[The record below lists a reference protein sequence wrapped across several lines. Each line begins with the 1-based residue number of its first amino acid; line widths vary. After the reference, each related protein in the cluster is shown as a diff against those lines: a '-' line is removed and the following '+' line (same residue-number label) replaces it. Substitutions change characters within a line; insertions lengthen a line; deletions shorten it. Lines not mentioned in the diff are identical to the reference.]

1 MALGAIPVVA
11 NAADVKEISSDV
23 LTSTDGTEVKYSVGK
38 LVPGKYTFNA
48 KLTSKVYGVKV
59 TIGGKEKTFDAGN
72 PTGVKIDFELK
83 KETDVE
89 LTLVSTDP
97 GEAGAGFSAADAVV
111 VLNFDLPAAKEE
123 WADAIGLLKT
133 KNIPAY
139 DYDDDDEAAD
149 LKAADDLIKELNAIA
164 DTYENYVSQKL
175 YLKAY
180 PEGKLASVP
189 QGKIDALAA
198 TIASHQNTQAYNNVN
213 AAITAIKGE
222 YNTAVAELK
231 AKLINEAA
239 YLLEKAL
246 KDLDDNINV
255 KITEATQASYAS
267 YQAGTAVAD
276 EAANKAKIPAEGAIA
291 TIVTNWTGQATA
303 NQNAYD
309 ALHAKVTGFQTR
321 LNNVKPQ
328 SEAIA
333 EVYPKTEAEAAVNA
347 LNTKIENA
355 KNSAAQLDLDVTKEE
370 AAAETKVST
379 LEGKVAKANTEFDAN
394 KATTQ
399 AIAGVQKK
407 LDDAN
412 TAVNAKVSKD
422 GQYKAQDYYAKYVED
437 TQKDINQLTTDAA
450 KAYKVDGT
458 GTAKDYFEGLA
469 PKITAIEA
477 LITPYQT
484 NAIAAVAKY
493 DALQDAINGTD
504 EQTGYQDSLD
514 IARAQV
520 ANLPIYTDPNYD
532 YQTKFDLIQKRIN
545 DIKKAIT
552 AAEGKVGA
560 EHWTAMLDIDAD
572 AAINEDIDKLLKKV
586 QQDQN
591 QYDLDYLNNGLTD
604 ISTRIAALNEKANK
618 ATLGADYEVFAAAE
632 GAINTKYTQI
642 KTEKEAVDPTD
653 PKADETIQALGARI
667 TALQAEQTALEAAA
681 GAVEAKVAAN
691 TKAQTDL
698 AKSIGDNNANP
709 KTGMWKKIDT
719 FKTTYKIGQDD
730 STLGNRGK
738 AGGAIT
744 TEVGEIETDLAAL
757 QTANGEFDPTI
768 VTIVDLKDK
777 AGEWTTSGK
786 VMSQTISDLENG
798 LYDVQIDVTEPGTG
812 AKVAVNG
819 VEQDIAA
826 AGLFTF
832 EGVMVSDGKL
842 AINVTK
848 AKGDVEKLDFHE
860 NDRLAFYNNEDP
872 EDADKDGMQ
881 VKYNKLAAQEG
892 VLEKAAPDIKAAVKA
907 NADANTAATG
917 AVADLQDT
925 ELATLKSLKNVTD
938 ATAASTDAVAK
949 KEAPAGYEFKVF
961 ETGLAAGKSYTEKKA
976 AIDAD
981 ILAMSNA
988 IAASNAAETLATDWK
1003 DNSITVG
1010 EGKNKKTY
1018 SIATLTQ
1025 AINDLKAE
1033 AGTESDNWEAYK
1045 ALVDN
1050 NWAKLQPDTI
1060 SVSAEIMGAGAVDYY
1075 QGLKDSYIT
1084 GKATILTNMQKDL
1097 KARKAVST
1105 KDAFVGE
1112 INALIAKIKVVK
1124 SDGIANKK
1132 KYDEQKKA
1140 YQDTQT
1146 LWNSTYTEIAATDH
1160 STKVQEWL
1168 DELDAIQVTLTE
1180 ATNAVESNYKIG
1192 KSVAEAKDF
1201 VAIQNAINDVK
1212 ARQSEAYNAQI
1223 AEDNKAAHESFMGND
1238 TEKGAIQLATE
1249 AYQRAVQE
1257 RAKYSSTNEE
1267 IKAVV
1272 DAAAATLDAALFSCP
1287 DDIAILT
1294 QQENE
1299 AYAKVVSPEVF
1310 DVSPYITRANN
1321 IKSNI
1326 NTELTNFKNTVKG
1339 ALQEYWN
1346 EEYPVYAGKLAGAK
1360 ADINDYGKAAKKD
1373 AFKDVE
1379 DLIADGNAAVE
1390 AIDLAGIE
1398 AAITALEDIDDMLA
1412 ADKDAAAVNDITAA
1426 VTAANKAYSDTK
1438 AYIEGKTIA
1447 DDVNNVKETQLQNLK
1462 TAKEAADGILE
1473 EYPEETWAF
1482 DTHDDIEPTLANVV
1496 TVAEAAKTA
1505 VDEAIENDVANTEAY
1520 NEMIEAIAPVEAK
1533 LAEAK
1538 DAAAPYKYAADF
1550 ANDENSLDWLKEWA
1564 EDAKANG
1571 SAVADKEDLINYATN
1586 LSAYIEAT
1594 LTTAF
1599 YNEKNGLSADITEL
1613 KNQFNTYV
1621 ANHGLDE
1628 KANAFKKDI
1637 DDLED
1642 ARVAIDIK
1650 DLDDPEDGIQYDEIL
1665 DATAKLIELQVAIA
1679 DKESELLKA
1688 NGDDANANV
1697 RTDFNNQIAELEN
1710 TASLEGY
1717 AEWVAVQPLDPWQ
1730 PDGPTLGE
1738 AITDLK
1744 AQLAD
1749 VKAAIAAEENIAFY
1763 KDQYQAQLDA
1773 IKAKLDPVAEAIVE
1787 KQAQFDA
1794 NEAAY
1799 ATLTA
1804 EIDELQG
1811 KINAAKEK
1819 VGAYEYAANT
1829 YIGIIEQYTDPE
1841 DPTKL
1846 TGGAQYL
1853 LNYAKSLID
1862 DLYGEKFLDDES
1874 EVQNKEVIEN
1884 RIQRYLDNSAH
1895 SELDCQR
1902 GNLYGLLTEAI
1913 YDKYQEQTYSSVLW
1927 GRLVDVEE
1935 DITAEINALEYPI
1948 WNSYQIWESKGAS
1961 DPDDMYGWVL
1971 DDNDQRIAKDRT
1983 SDADYADQ
1991 IAEINRIKEEI
2002 NDLSDAVDNLKLLGD
2017 ANEDNRVNVL
2027 DYQKVINMIL
2037 DPSLQPDPDSDELT
2051 PGNQTE
2057 AELFANIDINQS
2069 KVIEVGDLTAIVN
2082 YILNETWEK
2091 GYAAAPSLFPTED
2104 NESLSMTQDTKRIAV
2119 NLQNANS
2126 YTAFQMDLVLPDGM
2140 KIVGTSLSNRAGES
2154 HKLYSRTQMDGS
2166 IRLLASSVKGET
2178 FSGNEGAVLY
2188 IDVETTSEYMGG
2200 NAELLNILFSDTN
2213 AQTRSFAIGGDATGI
2228 NTLSTFETLK
2238 QKVYDLSGRLKDGVK
2253 KGLNIIRNADG
2264 STKKVVK

>member
-11 NAADVKEISSDV
+11 NAADVQTISSDV
-23 LTSTDGTEVKYSVGK
+23 LTSTDGNEVKYSVGK
-38 LVPGKYTFNA
+38 LVPGKYTFVA

-59 TIGGKEKTFDAGN
+59 TIGGEEKPFNAGN
-72 PTGVKIDFELK
+72 PTDVEIDFELK

-97 GEAGAGFSAADAVV
+97 GESGAGFTVSGAKV
-111 VLNFDLPAAKEE
+111 VLNFDLAQAKQE

-175 YLKAY
+175 YQK
-180 PEGKLASVP
+180 ASVP

-213 AAITAIKGE
+213 AAITAIKGK

-239 YLLEKAL
+239 YLLEDAL

-276 EAANKAKIPAEGAIA
+276 EATNKGKIPAEGAIA
-291 TIVTNWTGQATA
+291 TIVNKWTGQATA
-303 NQNAYD
+303 NQNAYND
-309 ALHAKVTGFQTR
+309 LHAKVTGFQTR
-321 LNNVKPQ
+321 LNNVKPK

-333 EVYPKTEAEAAVNA
+333 EVYPKTEAEAAVDA

-437 TQKDINQLTTDAA
+437 TQKDINQLTTDAG

-458 GTAKDYFEGLA
+458 GTAEAYYEGLA

-477 LITPYQT
+477 LITPYQA
-484 NAIAAVAKY
+484 NAIAAVEYY

-514 IARAQV
+514 IARAKV

-552 AAEGKVGA
+552 AAEGKVGE
-560 EHWTAMLDIDAD
+560 EHWTAMLGIDAD

-586 QQDQN
+586 QADQN

-618 ATLGADYEVFAAAE
+618 ATLGADYEVFAEAE

-860 NDRLAFYNNEDP
+860 NDLLAAYNNEDP
-872 EDADKDGMQ
+872 EDADKDGLQ
-881 VKYNKLAAQEG
+881 VKYNKLATQEG

-981 ILAMSNA
+981 ITAMSNA

-1003 DNSITVG
+1003 NNSITVG

-1097 KARKAVST
+1097 KDRKAVST
-1105 KDAFVGE
+1105 KDAFVEE

-1287 DDIAILT
+1287 DDIATLT
-1294 QQENE
+1294 QEENE

-1310 DVSPYITRANN
+1310 DVSPFITGANT

-1346 EEYPVYAGKLAGAK
+1346 EEYPVYAGKLADAK
-1360 ADINDYGKAAKKD
+1360 ADIDGYSDAAKKD

-1426 VTAANKAYSDTK
+1426 VTAANKAYNDTK
-1438 AYIEGKTIA
+1438 AYIESKTIA
-1447 DDVNNVKETQLQNLK
+1447 DDVNNVKATQLKNLEDAKKAADDILK
-1462 TAKEAADGILE
+1462 T
-1473 EYPEETWAF
+1473 YPEAKWTFANHEA
-1482 DTHDDIEPTLANVV
+1482 IEPTLTNVV
-1496 TVAEAAKTA
+1496 TVADDAKTA
-1505 VDEAIENDVANTEAY
+1505 VDDAIEADENNTKAY

-1550 ANDENSLDWLKEWA
+1550 ATDEAWLDGLKEWA
-1564 EDAKANG
+1564 DDAKANG
-1571 SAVADKEDLINYATN
+1571 YAVADKDLLINSTTF
-1586 LSAYIEAT
+1586 LSADIEAT
-1594 LTTAF
+1594 LTGAF
-1599 YNEKNGLSADITEL
+1599 YDEKNGLSADITEL

-1650 DLDDPEDGIQYDEIL
+1650 DLDEEPDGIQYDEIL

-1717 AEWVAVQPLDPWQ
+1717 AEWVAVQPY
-1730 PDGPTLGE
+1730 GNTTLGE
-1738 AITDLK
+1738 AITNLK
-1744 AQLAD
+1744 AQLED

-1773 IKAKLDPVAEAIVE
+1773 IKTDLDPVAEAIVE

-1829 YIGIIEQYTDPE
+1829 SIGIIEQYTDPE

-1846 TGGAQYL
+1846 TGGVQKL
-1853 LNYAKSLID
+1853 LNDAKGLID
-1862 DLYGEKFLDDES
+1862 NLYGEKFLDDES
-1874 EVQNKEVIEN
+1874 EVQNKDYIELQ
-1884 RIQRYLDNSAH
+1884 IQRYLDRSAN
-1895 SELDCQR
+1895 SELDNQR
-1902 GNLYGLLTEAI
+1902 WNLYNLLTDAI
-1913 YDKYQEQTYSSVLW
+1913 DDKYQAQTYSSVLW

-1935 DITAEINALEYPI
+1935 DITAEIDALEYPI

-1971 DDNDQRIAKDRT
+1971 DDNDQWIAKDRT

-1991 IAEINRIKEEI
+1991 IAEINRIKDEI

-2057 AELFANIDINQS
+2057 AELFANLDINQS
-2069 KVIEVGDLTAIVN
+2069 SVIEVGDLTAIVK
-2082 YILNETWEK
+2082 YILNGNWQ
-2091 GYAAAPSLFPTED
+2091 GWAAAPSLFQTEV
-2104 NESLSMTQDTKRIAV
+2104 NESLSMTQDTKRIAI
-2119 NLQNANS
+2119 NLENANS

-2154 HKLYSRTQMDGS
+2154 HKLYSRNQMDGS

-2200 NAELLNILFSDTN
+2200 KAELLNILFSDTN
-2213 AQTRSFAIGGDATGI
+2213 AQTRSFTIGGETTGI
-2228 NTLSTFETLK
+2228 DTVGTFEALK
-2238 QKVYDLSGRLKDGVK
+2238 QKVYDLGGRLKNGVK

-2264 STKKVVK
+2264 STKKVMK

>member
-11 NAADVKEISSDV
+11 NAADVQTISSDV
-23 LTSTDGTEVKYSVGK
+23 LTSTDGNEVKYSVGK
-38 LVPGKYTFNA
+38 LVPGKYTFVA

-59 TIGGKEKTFDAGN
+59 TIGGEEKPFNAGN
-72 PTGVKIDFELK
+72 PTDVEIDFELK

-97 GEAGAGFSAADAVV
+97 GESGAGFTVSGAKV
-111 VLNFDLPAAKEE
+111 VLNFDLAQAKQE

-175 YLKAY
+175 YQK
-180 PEGKLASVP
+180 ASVP

-213 AAITAIKGE
+213 AAITAIKGK

-239 YLLEKAL
+239 YLLEDAL

-276 EAANKAKIPAEGAIA
+276 EATNKGKIPAEGAIA
-291 TIVTNWTGQATA
+291 TIVNKWTGQATA
-303 NQNAYD
+303 NQNAYND
-309 ALHAKVTGFQTR
+309 LHAKVTGFQTR
-321 LNNVKPQ
+321 LNNVKPK

-333 EVYPKTEAEAAVNA
+333 EVYPKTEAEAAVDA

-437 TQKDINQLTTDAA
+437 TQKDINQLTTDAG

-458 GTAKDYFEGLA
+458 GTAEAYYEGLA

-477 LITPYQT
+477 LITPYQA
-484 NAIAAVAKY
+484 NAIAAVEYY

-514 IARAQV
+514 IARAKV

-552 AAEGKVGA
+552 AAEGKVGE
-560 EHWTAMLDIDAD
+560 EHWTAMLGIDAD

-586 QQDQN
+586 QADQN

-618 ATLGADYEVFAAAE
+618 ATLGADYEVFAEAE
-632 GAINTKYTQI
+632 GDINTKYTQI

-860 NDRLAFYNNEDP
+860 NDLLAAYNNEDP
-872 EDADKDGMQ
+872 EDADKDGLQ
-881 VKYNKLAAQEG
+881 VKYNKLATQEG

-981 ILAMSNA
+981 ITAMSNA

-1097 KARKAVST
+1097 KDRKAVST
-1105 KDAFVGE
+1105 KDAFVEE

-1287 DDIAILT
+1287 DDIATLT
-1294 QQENE
+1294 QEENE

-1310 DVSPYITRANN
+1310 DVSPFITGANT

-1346 EEYPVYAGKLAGAK
+1346 EEYPVYAGKLADAK
-1360 ADINDYGKAAKKD
+1360 ADIDGYSDAAKKD

-1426 VTAANKAYSDTK
+1426 VTAANKAYNDTK
-1438 AYIEGKTIA
+1438 AYIESKTIA
-1447 DDVNNVKETQLQNLK
+1447 DDVNNVKATQLKNLEDAKKAADDILK
-1462 TAKEAADGILE
+1462 T
-1473 EYPEETWAF
+1473 YPEAKWTFANHEA
-1482 DTHDDIEPTLANVV
+1482 IEPTLANVV
-1496 TVAEAAKTA
+1496 TVADDAKTA
-1505 VDEAIENDVANTEAY
+1505 VDDAIEADENNTKAY

-1550 ANDENSLDWLKEWA
+1550 ATDEAWLDGLKEWA
-1564 EDAKANG
+1564 DDAKANG
-1571 SAVADKEDLINYATN
+1571 YAVADKDLLINSTTF
-1586 LSAYIEAT
+1586 LSADIEAT
-1594 LTTAF
+1594 LTGAF
-1599 YNEKNGLSADITEL
+1599 YDEKNGLSADITEL

-1650 DLDDPEDGIQYDEIL
+1650 DLDEEPDGIQYDEIL

-1717 AEWVAVQPLDPWQ
+1717 AEWVAVQPY
-1730 PDGPTLGE
+1730 GNTTLGE
-1738 AITDLK
+1738 AITNLK
-1744 AQLAD
+1744 AQLED

-1773 IKAKLDPVAEAIVE
+1773 IKTDLDPVAEAIVE

-1846 TGGAQYL
+1846 TGGVQKL
-1853 LNYAKSLID
+1853 LNDAKGLID
-1862 DLYGEKFLDDES
+1862 NLYGEKFLDDES
-1874 EVQNKEVIEN
+1874 EVQNKDYIELQ
-1884 RIQRYLDNSAH
+1884 IQRYLDRSAN
-1895 SELDCQR
+1895 SELDNQR
-1902 GNLYGLLTEAI
+1902 WNLYNLLTDAI
-1913 YDKYQEQTYSSVLW
+1913 DDKYQAQTYSSVLW

-1935 DITAEINALEYPI
+1935 DITAEIDALEYPI

-1971 DDNDQRIAKDRT
+1971 DDNDQWIAKDRT

-1991 IAEINRIKEEI
+1991 IAEINRIKDEI

-2057 AELFANIDINQS
+2057 AELFANLDINQS
-2069 KVIEVGDLTAIVN
+2069 SVIEVGDLTAIVK
-2082 YILNETWEK
+2082 YILNGNWQ
-2091 GYAAAPSLFPTED
+2091 GWAAAPSLFQTEV
-2104 NESLSMTQDTKRIAV
+2104 NESLSMTQDTKRIAI
-2119 NLQNANS
+2119 NLENANS

-2154 HKLYSRTQMDGS
+2154 HKLYSRNQMDGS

-2200 NAELLNILFSDTN
+2200 KAELLNILFSDTN
-2213 AQTRSFAIGGDATGI
+2213 AQTRSFTIGGETTGI
-2228 NTLSTFETLK
+2228 DTVGTFEALK
-2238 QKVYDLSGRLKDGVK
+2238 QKVYDLGGRLKNGVK

-2264 STKKVVK
+2264 STKKVMK